1 MQSAELIV
9 TATLCFESR
18 IFAFQLIIHMPKNKP
33 EMSGFWCVTK
43 AWLF

>member
-18 IFAFQLIIHMPKNKP
+18 IFAFQLTIHMPKNN
-33 EMSGFWCVTK
+33 GCFGVTK
-43 AWLF
+43 ARLF